1 MWVKDLAMKMKKQM
15 TVRDVAVEILLQIEK
30 NQAYS
35 NLLLN
40 SMIKKHQVNAKD
52 ISLLTEI
59 VYGTLQRRDTLDF
72 YLESFLKKAK
82 KIEPWV
88 RVLLRISIYQ
98 MVYLDRVPE
107 RAIFFEA
114 VEIAKK
120 RGHKGISSFVN
131 GVLRSV
137 QREGIPDINQIKDPV
152 ERLSIRTSHP
162 KWMVEKWINQFG
174 YDEAEKMCETNLIP
188 PSQTARVNQMKAS
201 VNEIIEELQNS
212 DISVEH
218 GDLAVDAI
226 KGLKGNLALTEA
238 FAQGFL
244 TIQDESSMLVARALN
259 PKVNET
265 ILDSCAAPGG
275 KSTHIAEL
283 MNGTGTIHSLDL
295 HEHKVKLIKQQ
306 AERLD
311 LTNIQAEPL
320 DSRLAGDRFAKGNFD
335 RILVDAPCSGFG
347 VIRRKPDIKYTKSP
361 EDVLKLAELQKKI
374 LTSVAPLLKSDGV
387 LVYSTCTV
395 DIEENQM
402 VVEAFLNENPE
413 FERDESAKNNFPEK
427 LHSYV
432 QNGEVQLLPHYFGT
446 DGFFIAC
453 LRKKG

>member
-1 MWVKDLAMKMKKQM
+1 MNNKKQM

-40 SMIKKHQVNAKD
+40 SMIKKHQVNSKD

-72 YLESFLKKAK
+72 YLEGFLKKAK

-88 RVLLRISIYQ
+88 RVLLRISVYQ

-137 QREGIPDINQIKDPV
+137 QREGIPDINLIKEPV
-152 ERLSIRTSHP
+152 ERLSIKTSHP
-162 KWMVEKWINQFG
+162 KWLVQKWIKQFG
-174 YDEAEKMCETNLIP
+174 YDEAEKMCESNLLA
-188 PSQTARVNQMKAS
+188 PSQTARVNQIKKT
-201 VNEIIEELQNS
+201 VHEIISELQS
-212 DISVEH
+212 KDICVEQ

-226 KGLKGNLALTEA
+226 KGMKGNLALTEA
-238 FAQGFL
+238 FSEGLL

-259 PKVNET
+259 PKENET

-283 MNGTGTIHSLDL
+283 MKGTGIIHSLDL

-311 LTNIQAEPL
+311 LKNIQAETM
-320 DSRLAGDRFAKGNFD
+320 DSRVAGDRFTKESFD

-347 VIRRKPDIKYTKSP
+347 VIRRKPDIKYTKSQQ
-361 EDVLKLAELQKKI
+361 DVLKLAELQKNI
-374 LTSVAPLLKSDGV
+374 LAAVAPLLKSNGM

-395 DIEENQM
+395 DEEENQG
-402 VVEAFLNENPE
+402 VVEAFLNEHPN
-413 FERDESAKNNFPEK
+413 FERDESAINNFPDK
-427 LHSYV
+427 LHPYV
-432 QNGEVQLLPHYFGT
+432 HNGEVQLLPHYFGT
-446 DGFFIAC
+446 DGFYIAC

>member
-1 MWVKDLAMKMKKQM
+1 MKKQM

-40 SMIKKHQVNAKD
+40 SMIKKHQVNSKD

-72 YLESFLKKAK
+72 YLEAFLKKAK

-88 RVLLRISIYQ
+88 RVLLRISVYQ

-131 GVLRSV
+131 GVLRTV
-137 QREGIPDINQIKDPV
+137 QREGIPDINQITDPV
-152 ERLSIRTSHP
+152 EKLSIKTSHP
-162 KWMVEKWINQFG
+162 RWLVQKWIKQFG
-174 YDEAEKMCETNLIP
+174 YEDAEKMCESNLMP
-188 PSQTARVNQMKAS
+188 PSQTARVNQMKKS
-201 VNEIIEELQNS
+201 VEEIMDELQS
-212 DISVEH
+212 KDISVEH

-226 KGLKGNLALTEA
+226 KGKKGNLALTEE
-238 FAQGFL
+238 FAGGFL
-244 TIQDESSMLVARALN
+244 TIQDESSMLVAQALN
-259 PKVNET
+259 PKENET

-283 MNGTGTIHSLDL
+283 MKGTGTVHSLDL
-295 HEHKVKLIKQQ
+295 HEHKVKLINQQ
-306 AERLD
+306 ADRLG
-311 LTNIQAEPL
+311 LKNIQAETL
-320 DSRLAGDRFAKGNFD
+320 DSRLAGERFTKESFD

-347 VIRRKPDIKYTKSP
+347 VIRRKPDIKYTKSQQ
-361 EDVLKLAELQKKI
+361 DVLKLAELQKKI
-374 LTSVAPLLKSDGV
+374 LTSVAPLLKPNGV

-395 DIEENQM
+395 DEEENRS
-402 VVEAFLNENPE
+402 VVEAFLSEHPN
-413 FERDESAKNNFPEK
+413 FERDEAAIKKFPEK
-427 LHSYV
+427 LQSYV
-432 QNGEVQLLPHYFGT
+432 HDGEVQLLPHYFGT
-446 DGFFIAC
+446 DGFYIAC

>member
-1 MWVKDLAMKMKKQM
+1 MKKQM

-40 SMIKKHQVNAKD
+40 SMIKKHQVNSKD

-72 YLESFLKKAK
+72 YLEGFLKKSK
-82 KIEPWV
+82 KVEPWV
-88 RVLLRISIYQ
+88 RILLRISIYQ

-137 QREGIPDINQIKDPV
+137 QREGIPDINQITDPV
-152 ERLSIRTSHP
+152 EKLSIKTSHP
-162 KWMVEKWINQFG
+162 KWLVHKWINQFG
-174 YDEAEKMCETNLIP
+174 FEEAEKMCESNLNP
-188 PSQTARVNQMKAS
+188 PSQTARVNQMKKS
-201 VNEIIEELQNS
+201 VIELMNELQNKE
-212 DISVEH
+212 INVEH
-218 GDLAVDAI
+218 GDLAIDAI
-226 KGLKGNLALTEA
+226 KGVRGNLALTEE
-238 FAQGFL
+238 FAAGFL

-275 KSTHIAEL
+275 KSTHIAEI
-283 MNGTGTIHSLDL
+283 MKGTGTVHSLDL
-295 HEHKVKLIKQQ
+295 HEHKVKLIRQQ
-306 AERLD
+306 ADRLG
-311 LTNIQAEPL
+311 LKNIQPETL
-320 DSRLAGDRFAKGNFD
+320 DSRLAGNRFAKESFD

-347 VIRRKPDIKYTKSP
+347 VIRRKPDIKYTKSQD
-361 EDVLKLAELQKKI
+361 DVLKLAELQKRI
-374 LTSVAPLLKSDGV
+374 LTAVAPLLKSNGV
-387 LVYSTCTV
+387 LVYSTCTIDV
-395 DIEENQM
+395 EENQG
-402 VVEAFLNENPE
+402 VVEAFLNDHPN
-413 FERDESAKNNFPEK
+413 FERDGSAINNFPEK
-427 LHSYV
+427 LHPYV
-432 QNGEVQLLPHYFGT
+432 QDGEVQLLPQYFGT
-446 DGFFIAC
+446 DGFYIAC